1 MDPFVSKEWTA
12 PATTN
17 NDTGWDHRPN
27 PKPSTP
33 RRRRHD
39 QPRKGASSLTEM
51 AARVAAVN
59 IHKFNPSY
67 LNDLAPKA
75 LQAVLKQLTKH
86 PESMSLSAWKTAWKI
101 IQDLKDPNAP
111 MTLSL
116 QRFHQHFEAPT
127 ADLPVYLKPLQS
139 GSFAFISHLKIAGSC
154 LITSTEL
161 ILLPGLVKN
170 LGVLEIIEP
179 TDLSL
184 PFPRPSDRMIKAWTL
199 QSDPFPMLKVL
210 RIHTKCT
217 LTEKCLEYVTKLRA
231 LAMFEAIGA
240 IADWRNAYDLA
251 QDHGW
256 IACHWRDASRCR
268 VSRGQAYSREG
279 ASITM
284 HMSWSGLA
292 KRIGT
297 KSRVTH
303 VDAGV
308 QGYETYTQL
317 EQPVLTAL
325 QGGFALD
332 DTHMPSMPFVSLTL
346 GRNRQTIGAAAS
358 APPAMDTFYFWRYW
372 EHGNPGVPEGA
383 RFSPAQNAT
392 RMPVPTGTTNTA
404 EKRTEPSIGS
414 LILRPRKRTRVDS
427 IGEALSMLQG
437 N

>member
-17 NDTGWDHRPN
+17 NDTGWDHRPK
-27 PKPSTP
+27 PKPST
-33 RRRRHD
+33 RRRRRRD
-39 QPRKGASSLTEM
+39 QPRKGVSSLTEM

-86 PESMSLSAWKTAWKI
+86 PESMSLSAWKSAWRI
-101 IQDLKDPNAP
+101 IQELKDPDAP

-127 ADLPVYLKPLQS
+127 ADLPIFLKPLQS

-161 ILLPGLVKN
+161 IWLPRLVKN
-170 LGVLEIIEP
+170 LGVLEIIQP
-179 TDLSL
+179 TDSFL

-199 QSDPFPMLKVL
+199 QNDPFPMLKVL

-231 LAMFEAIGA
+231 LAMFEVIGA
-240 IADWRNAYDLA
+240 VHDWQNAENLA
-251 QDHGW
+251 EDHGW
-256 IACHWRDASRCR
+256 IFCQWRDASRCQIG
-268 VSRGQAYSREG
+268 RGQAYSRDG
-279 ASITM
+279 ASTTR
-284 HMSWSGLA
+284 HLSWNGLA
-292 KRIGT
+292 KRIGA

-325 QGGFALD
+325 QGDFALD

-346 GRNRQTIGAAAS
+346 GQNKQMIGAAYS
-358 APPAMDTFYFWRYW
+358 ATLTKDIFYFWRYW
-372 EHGNPGVPEGA
+372 EHGNPGASAGA
-383 RFSPAQNAT
+383 QFAPAQNAT
-392 RMPVPTGTTNTA
+392 RMPIPTRTTDTA
-404 EKRTEPSIGS
+404 AERTEPSLGS
-414 LILRPRKRTRVDS
+414 LILRPRKRARVGS